1 MLVKWYLIVI
11 LICIS
16 LMTSDVENLLMLIG
30 HLYSFFGE
38 MSIQVLD
45 PFLNWVCF
53 VAVEL
58 NILDINPYQMYDL
71 QIFSLIE
78 CFKEAQIRVAAV
90 GRENEGWSR

>member
-1 MLVKWYLIVI
+1 MVALH
-11 LICIS
+11 CIS
-16 LMTSDVENLLMLIG
+16 LMASDVENLLMLIG
-30 HLYSFFGE
+30 HLCIFFGE

-53 VAVEL
+53 IAVEL

-78 CFKEAQIRVAAV
+78 CFKEAQIRVAEV
-90 GRENEGWSR
+90 GRENEGWSS